1 MRISPYLCTSK
12 IKELNNKKIKNGMKK
27 YFAIA
32 LAAVAMMSCNGTKNQ
47 QAAAEQDAVVE
58 DSLVGAFQTYDLDGF
73 KLHVYNSNDVMGDA
87 SYIVEGDSGL
97 VVMEYPLFK
106 VNAKEFADY
115 IAALDK
121 PIVTDITDYHLGGS
135 DQLPLTMPEG
145 MPAFIEGPI
154 YGGMMKG
161 FAEQF
166 GDTMVELPTQKAA
179 EVPFGQVKNWAGVDF
194 DFQHGAASDFPG
206 ASIIIGKQVYY
217 THWTPAQAHI
227 SPLQVGNA
235 AAVDAELAEAQKS
248 LASGA
253 KYFIGGHG
261 GLAEKAQVEF
271 KVAYLQKVKEL
282 LAQNKDAAAFAEALK
297 AAYPE
302 LPGDADALAEALYK

>member
-1 MRISPYLCTSK
+1 
-12 IKELNNKKIKNGMKK
+12 MKK
-27 YFAIA
+27 FFTIAI
-32 LAAVAMMSCNGTKNQ
+32 AAVALISCNGTKNQ
-47 QAAAEQDAVVE
+47 TSAEQKEAK
-58 DSLVGAFQTYDLDGF
+58 DSLVGAFQSYDLDGF

-115 IAALDK
+115 IEKLGK

-135 DQLPLTMPEG
+135 DKLPLTMPKG
-145 MPAFIEGPI
+145 MPAFIEGPV

-161 FAEQF
+161 FADQY

-179 EVPFGQVKNWAGVDF
+179 EVPFGKTQNWAGVDF

-217 THWTPAQAHI
+217 THWTPAEAHV
-227 SPLQVGNA
+227 SPLQIGNA

-248 LASGA
+248 FASGA

-261 GLAEKAQVEF
+261 GLAEKTQVEF
-271 KVAYLQKVKEL
+271 KVAYLTKVKEL
-282 LAQNKDAAAFAEALK
+282 LKTNKDAATFAEALK

-302 LPGDADALAEALYK
+302 LPGDADALAQALYKQQ

>member
-1 MRISPYLCTSK
+1 M
-12 IKELNNKKIKNGMKK
+12 
-27 YFAIA
+27 
-32 LAAVAMMSCNGTKNQ
+32 
-47 QAAAEQDAVVE
+47 
-58 DSLVGAFQTYDLDGF
+58 GAFQSYDLEGF

-115 IAALDK
+115 IAALGK

-145 MPAFIEGPI
+145 MPAFIEGPV
-154 YGGMMKG
+154 YGGMMKS
-161 FAEQF
+161 FADQF
-166 GDTMVELPTQKAA
+166 GDTMVELPTQQAA
-179 EVPFGQVKNWAGVDF
+179 EVPFGETQNWAGVDF
-194 DFQHGAASDFPG
+194 NFQHGAASDFPG

-217 THWTPAQAHI
+217 THWTPAQAHM
-227 SPLQVGNA
+227 SPLQIGNA
-235 AAVDAELAEAQKS
+235 AAVDAELAEAQTS
-248 LASGA
+248 LESGA

-261 GLAEKAQVEF
+261 GLAEKTQVEF
-271 KVAYLQKVKEL
+271 KIAYLTKVKEL
-282 LAQNKDAAAFAEALK
+282 LAANKDAATFAEALK

-302 LPGDADALAEALYK
+302 LPGDADALAQALYK

>member
-1 MRISPYLCTSK
+1 
-12 IKELNNKKIKNGMKK
+12 MKK

-47 QAAAEQDAVVE
+47 QAAADQDAVVE

-179 EVPFGQVKNWAGVDF
+179 EVPFGQVQNWAGVDF

>member
-1 MRISPYLCTSK
+1 
-12 IKELNNKKIKNGMKK
+12 MKK
-27 YFAIA
+27 YFVIA
-32 LAAVAMMSCNGTKNQ
+32 LAAITMMSCNGTKNQ
-47 QAAAEQDAVVE
+47 QAAAEQE
-58 DSLVGAFQTYDLDGF
+58 EQKDSLVGVFQSYDLNGF

-115 IAALDK
+115 IAELGK

-135 DQLPLTMPEG
+135 DKLPLTMPEG

-154 YGGMMKG
+154 YGGMMKS
-161 FAEQF
+161 FADQF

-179 EVPFGQVKNWAGVDF
+179 EVPFGKTQNWAGVDF
-194 DFQHGAASDFPG
+194 DFQHGATSDFPA

-217 THWTPAQAHI
+217 THWTPAESHI
-227 SPLQVGNA
+227 STLQVANA

-282 LAQNKDAAAFAEALK
+282 LAANKDAATFAEALK

-302 LPGDADALAEALYK
+302 LPGDADALSQALYKQQ

>member
-1 MRISPYLCTSK
+1 
-12 IKELNNKKIKNGMKK
+12 MKK

-32 LAAVAMMSCNGTKNQ
+32 LAAVAMMSCNGNKNQ
-47 QAAAEQDAVVE
+47 QTAAEQE
-58 DSLVGAFQTYDLDGF
+58 EQKDSLVGAFQTYDLDGF

-115 IAALDK
+115 IAELGK

-135 DQLPLTMPEG
+135 DKLPLTMPEG
-145 MPAFIEGPI
+145 MPAFIEGPV
-154 YGGMMKG
+154 YGGMMKS

-179 EVPFGQVKNWAGVDF
+179 EVPFGQTQNWVGVDF
-194 DFQHGAASDFPG
+194 DFQHGATSDFPA
-206 ASIIIGKQVYY
+206 ASIIIGEQVYY
-217 THWTPAQAHI
+217 THWTPAEAHI
-227 SPLQVGNA
+227 SPLQIGNA

-271 KVAYLQKVKEL
+271 KIAYLQKIKEL
-282 LAQNKDAAAFAEALK
+282 LAANKDAATFTEALK

-302 LPGDADALAEALYK
+302 LPGDTDALAQALYKQQ

>member
-1 MRISPYLCTSK
+1 
-12 IKELNNKKIKNGMKK
+12 MKK

-47 QAAAEQDAVVE
+47 QAAAEQEEVK
-58 DSLVGAFQTYDLDGF
+58 DSLVGAFQSYDLDGF

-115 IAALDK
+115 IAELGK

-135 DQLPLTMPEG
+135 DKLPLTMPEG
-145 MPAFIEGPI
+145 MPAFIEGPV
-154 YGGMMKG
+154 YGGMMKS
-161 FAEQF
+161 FADQF

-179 EVPFGQVKNWAGVDF
+179 EVPFGQTQNWAGVDF
-194 DFQHGAASDFPG
+194 DFQHGATSDFPA

-217 THWTPAQAHI
+217 THWTPAEAHV

-271 KVAYLQKVKEL
+271 KIAYLQKVKEL
-282 LAQNKDAAAFAEALK
+282 LVANKDAATFAEALK

-302 LPGDADALAEALYK
+302 LPGDADALAQALNK

>member
-1 MRISPYLCTSK
+1 
-12 IKELNNKKIKNGMKK
+12 MKK

-32 LAAVAMMSCNGTKNQ
+32 LAAVAMMSCNGNKNQ
-47 QAAAEQDAVVE
+47 QAAAEQE
-58 DSLVGAFQTYDLDGF
+58 EQKDSLVGAFQSYDLDGF

-115 IAALDK
+115 IAELGK

-135 DQLPLTMPEG
+135 DKLPLTMPEG
-145 MPAFIEGPI
+145 MPAFIEGPV
-154 YGGMMKG
+154 YGGMMKS
-161 FAEQF
+161 FADQF

-179 EVPFGQVKNWAGVDF
+179 EVPFGQTQNWAGVDF
-194 DFQHGAASDFPG
+194 DFQHGATSDFPA

-217 THWTPAQAHI
+217 THWTPAEAHV

-271 KVAYLQKVKEL
+271 KIAYLQKVKEL
-282 LAQNKDAAAFAEALK
+282 LVANKDAATFAEALK

-302 LPGDADALAEALYK
+302 LPGDADALAQALYKK

>member
-1 MRISPYLCTSK
+1 
-12 IKELNNKKIKNGMKK
+12 MKK

-32 LAAVAMMSCNGTKNQ
+32 LAAVTMMSCNGTKNQ
-47 QAAAEQDAVVE
+47 QAAAEQE
-58 DSLVGAFQTYDLDGF
+58 EQKDSLVGVFQSYNLDGF

-87 SYIVEGDSGL
+87 SYIVEGENGL

-115 IAALDK
+115 IEELGK

-135 DQLPLTMPEG
+135 DKLPLTMPEG
-145 MPAFIEGPI
+145 MPAFIEGPV
-154 YGGMMKG
+154 YGGMMKS
-161 FAEQF
+161 FADQF

-179 EVPFGQVKNWAGVDF
+179 EVPFGKTQNWAGVDF

-217 THWTPAQAHI
+217 THWTPTEAHI
-227 SPLQVGNA
+227 SPLQIANA

-271 KVAYLQKVKEL
+271 KIAYLQKVKEL
-282 LAQNKDAAAFAEALK
+282 LAANEDATKFAEALK

-302 LPGDADALAEALYK
+302 LPGDADALAQALYKK